1 MKRILLALLLA
12 ASPAYAAD
20 YCIQG
25 GATSKML
32 DVFVQNSSVS
42 TGAGLAGLAYN
53 SASLACSYRRAGST
67 RTAITLATSTLG
79 TYTSG
84 AFKEVDGTN
93 MVGFYELG
101 IPNAAIAS
109 GADYVDI
116 WCGGATNM
124 APVAVRI
131 QLDCPVQGVSFSSS
145 AVGQLTRKGQN

>member
-1 MKRILLALLLA
+1 MKKLLFALLL
-12 ASPAYAAD
+12 STPAYAAD

-32 DVFVQNSSVS
+32 DVFVQDSSVS
-42 TGAGLAGLAYN
+42 TGAGLAGLAFN
-53 SASLACSYRRAGST
+53 TGSLACSYRRAGST

-101 IPNAAIAS
+101 IPDAALAS

-116 WCGGATNM
+116 WCGGAANM
-124 APVAVRI
+124 SPVATRI
-131 QLDCPVQGVSFSSS
+131 QLDCPVQGVSFSAS
-145 AVGQLTRKGQN
+145 AIGQIVRKGQN

>member
-1 MKRILLALLLA
+1 MKKLLLALLLT
-12 ASPAYAAD
+12 ASPAFAAD

-42 TGAGLAGLAYN
+42 TGAGLAGLAFN
-53 SASLACSYRRAGST
+53 TGSLACSYRRAGGA
-67 RTAITLATSTLG
+67 RVAITLATSTLG

-93 MVGFYELG
+93 MVGFYEIG
-101 IPNAAIAS
+101 IPNAAIVS

-116 WCGGATNM
+116 WCGGAANM
-124 APVAVRI
+124 SPVAVRI
-131 QLDCPVQGVSFSSS
+131 QLDCPVQAATEGTTDL
-145 AVGQLTRKGQN
+145 GQLVRKEQN

>member
-1 MKRILLALLLA
+1 MKKLLLALLFTT
-12 ASPAYAAD
+12 PAYAAD

-42 TGAGLAGLAYN
+42 TGAGLAGLAFN
-53 SASLACSYRRAGST
+53 TGSLACSYRRAGGT

-93 MVGFYELG
+93 MVGFYEIG

-116 WCGGATNM
+116 WCGGAANM
-124 APVAVRI
+124 SPVATRI
-131 QLDCPVQGVSFSSS
+131 QLDCPVNTATIG
-145 AVGQLTRKGQN
+145 ATALGQLIRKGQN